1 MRRRKKSTMNTTQPL
16 ISASNVSVRRGQQQV
31 LQGVSLDVRRGEI
44 VTVIGPNGAG
54 KTTLVRT
61 LLGLITPQQ
70 GSITRAPQLR
80 IGYMPQKLFLD
91 TPLPLSVD
99 QYLQLTHA
107 RMQPIAKVAEETG
120 ITALLKK
127 PVATISGGE
136 LQRVSLTRALLRDPD
151 LLVLDEPVQGVDITG
166 QGEFYQLIENLRDRY
181 HCGVLM
187 VSHDLHVVMA
197 RTDTV
202 ICINQHVC
210 CHGHPEAVGQH
221 PAFQALF
228 GDRLLTRTLAVYSH
242 HHDHSHDL
250 HGDVVHS
257 HDDHGGH
264 DHAAHEHSHNAH
276 HAHADDP
283 HKRHTHD

>member
-1 MRRRKKSTMNTTQPL
+1 MCRGKNQPMSTQPETL
-16 ISASNVSVRRGQQQV
+16 ISASGISVRRGQQQI
-31 LQGVSLDVRRGEI
+31 LQGVSLVVHRGEI

-61 LLGLITPQQ
+61 LLGLIAPQQ
-70 GSITRAPQLR
+70 GHITRAPALR

-91 TPLPLSVD
+91 TPLPLSVA

-107 RMQPIAKVAEETG
+107 RMQPIAKVADETG
-120 ITALLKK
+120 IAVLLNK

-136 LQRVSLTRALLRDPD
+136 LQRVSLARALLRDPD

-166 QGEFYQLIENLRDRY
+166 QGEFYQLIETLRDHYR
-181 HCGVLM
+181 CGVLM

-250 HGDVVHS
+250 HGDVIDPH
-257 HDDHGGH
+257 HNHADH
-264 DHAAHEHSHNAH
+264 DHAHHHDHSH
-276 HAHADDP
+276 
-283 HKRHTHD
+283 KSHTHD

>member
-1 MRRRKKSTMNTTQPL
+1 MNTQTPPL
-16 ISASNVSVRRGQQQV
+16 ISASDVSVRRGQQQV

-44 VTVIGPNGAG
+44 ITVIGPNGAG

-70 GSITRAPQLR
+70 GRITRAPGLR

-91 TPLPLSVD
+91 TPLPLSVE
-99 QYLQLTHA
+99 QYLALTHA

-120 ITALLKK
+120 ITVLLKK

-136 LQRVSLTRALLRDPD
+136 LQRVSLARALLRDPD

-242 HHDHSHDL
+242 HHDHAHDL
-250 HGDVVHS
+250 HGDVIHS
-257 HDDHGGH
+257 HDDHGHAEAHKHTDAHKH
-264 DHAAHEHSHNAH
+264 DH
-276 HAHADDP
+276 HAHKGHA
-283 HKRHTHD
+283 HD